1 MGRKGQASRQKSRP
15 PARNTASTET
25 GAAARGGE
33 SLTAVGTSLVNR
45 VAERSRAWL
54 IVACGL
60 LWCRLLLPAES
71 AARGDTALIVLA
83 WCLFSGAWFW
93 WSWRGQRSGLHT
105 EDATATRTT
114 PDSGP
119 PGGSEL
125 SEREAGAAQKPGL
138 PVDGVDLFVGVVCG
152 TPLISGLVL
161 CFRGGDLRAAAN
173 MSWEWLGCFLA
184 IFWGRHLWRAAGG
197 DLPLRLLLVMGFA
210 LSVGGIYQHHVHLPE
225 IRARVDPLI
234 ENWRELRREAAEL
247 ETKPHSEFL
256 SQRLRERQTELERR
270 LFREGIPTD
279 ERGQEMFV
287 QRLHSTEPF
296 AYFALTNT
304 LAGLLAVCL
313 VLLTA
318 LAMGGIRRTSG
329 GSIPRSLSKVL
340 GKFGG
345 AWLVGLV
352 LAYCLLLTKSRTG
365 WLGALLGLGLLAVV
379 VALASRRYRRVTLLI
394 VGGGTLLGGLLLGLS
409 FWLGGVD
416 VEMFT
421 EAEKS
426 LRYRLEYWS
435 ASTQMLRDRWLW
447 GVGPGNFRQNYLAY
461 KFPESSEEILDPHA
475 FWLDAWANGGLF
487 CLLGMLVL
495 LICVAWELWRGGKE
509 FSRENSLNS
518 GSSTGEDAAAASS
531 AESSGASSI
540 SREVVPLGQQAE
552 SLPSQL
558 QPLPTL
564 LSSEVER
571 AGLLGL
577 KAPLVG
583 LGLIGLFALLLA
595 SPRVAGLFEEILLT
609 QLLAAGGLLL
619 LIKLPPLSGGLR
631 RLACAASALGLTLH
645 LLGAGGFSMP
655 VILQMLLLLGITF
668 HEAAGPRWVLP
679 VRRYPMFAG
688 GALLLTGIGWWG
700 VIQPDL
706 AAVEAE
712 ANLVNSRSAR
722 ESLVA
727 IRQWTKADRLS
738 PDSWWQRSQLERA
751 EAERTQDAD
760 LLRASIQSLQQSIF
774 RDPQNYSGYRQWAR
788 LEALLAEWRDDAQA
802 WEQAVQAQREAI
814 ARYPHLANLH
824 VELARYLVETGAQPE
839 AVEAARRALQLHEIN
854 VQAGH
859 PDRLL
864 PAADLDWLKNLLE
877 SSENSNE

>member
-1 MGRKGQASRQKSRP
+1 MGRKGAASRQKSRS
-15 PARNTASTET
+15 PARSPSSANTEAATE
-25 GAAARGGE
+25 AAVSVPVAETNVTPRG
-33 SLTAVGTSLVNR
+33 
-45 VAERSRAWL
+45 AERSLAWL

-83 WCLFSGAWFW
+83 WCLFTGAWFW
-93 WSWRGQRSGLHT
+93 WTWRGHRSGLLT
-105 EDATATRTT
+105 EGPAAKSSPSDSAATRQS
-114 PDSGP
+114 SG
-119 PGGSEL
+119 L
-125 SEREAGAAQKPGL
+125 S
-138 PVDGVDLFVGVVCG
+138 VDGVDLLLGVVCG

-161 CFRGGDLRAAAN
+161 WFRGGDLRSAAN

-184 IFWGRHLWRAAGG
+184 LFWGRHLWRAVGG

-234 ENWRELRREAAEL
+234 ENWRELTREVAEL
-247 ETKPHSEFL
+247 ETRPHSEFL
-256 SQRLRERQTELERR
+256 SQRLRERRTELERR

-313 VLLTA
+313 VLLAA
-318 LAMGGIRRTSG
+318 LAMGGIRRNSG
-329 GSIPRSLSKVL
+329 SARSLSLAQMLSKGL

-345 AWLVGLV
+345 AWLVGV
-352 LAYCLLLTKSRTG
+352 MLAYCLLLTKSRTG
-365 WLGALLGLGLLAVV
+365 WLGALLGLGLLVVV
-379 VALASRRYRRVTLLI
+379 VALASRHYRRATLLI
-394 VGGGTLLGGLLLGLS
+394 AGGGTLLGGLLLGLS

-416 VEMFT
+416 AEMFT

-435 ASTQMLRDRWLW
+435 ASTQMLQERWLW

-475 FWLDAWANGGLF
+475 FWLDAWANGGLL
-487 CLLGMLVL
+487 CLLGMLAL
-495 LICVAWELWRGGKE
+495 LACVAWELLRGGKE
-509 FSRENSLNS
+509 FSQENSLNL
-518 GSSTGEDAAAASS
+518 GSNAGQNPNSDVASS
-531 AESSGASSI
+531 AENSGAASVGQD
-540 SREVVPLGQQAE
+540 VVPLNQQAE
-552 SLPSQL
+552 SLKPALESLPTPL
-558 QPLPTL
+558 QPGQ
-564 LSSEVER
+564 EW
-571 AGLLGL
+571 AGLRGL
-577 KAPLVG
+577 KAPLLG
-583 LGLIGLFALLLA
+583 LGLTGLFALLLA
-595 SPRVAGLFEEILLT
+595 SPRVVGLFEEILLT
-609 QLLAAGGLLL
+609 QLLAASGILL
-619 LIKLPPLSGGLR
+619 LIRLPSLSGGLR

-668 HEAAGPRWVLP
+668 HEPAGPRWGIS
-679 VRRYPMFAG
+679 VRWFPLLAG
-688 GALLLTGIGWWG
+688 GALLVTGIGWWG

-712 ANLVNSRSAR
+712 AKLANSRSPR
-722 ESLVA
+722 ESLAA
-727 IRQWTKADRLS
+727 IQSWAKADPLS
-738 PDSWWQRSQLERA
+738 PDPWWQRSQLERA
-751 EAERTQDAD
+751 EAERTRDAD
-760 LLRASIQSLQQSIF
+760 QLEVSIQSLQQSIV
-774 RDPQNYSGYRQWAR
+774 RDPRNYSGYRQWAR
-788 LEALLAEWRDDAQA
+788 LEALRAEWRDDSQA
-802 WEQAVQAQREAI
+802 WERAVQAQREAI
-814 ARYPHLANLH
+814 QRYPHLANLH
-824 VELARYLVETGAQPE
+824 VELARYLHQTGALPE
-839 AVEAARRALQLHEIN
+839 AAAAARQAMQLHEIN

-864 PAADLDWLKNLLE
+864 PPADLDWLENLLE
-877 SSENSNE
+877 SAENANE